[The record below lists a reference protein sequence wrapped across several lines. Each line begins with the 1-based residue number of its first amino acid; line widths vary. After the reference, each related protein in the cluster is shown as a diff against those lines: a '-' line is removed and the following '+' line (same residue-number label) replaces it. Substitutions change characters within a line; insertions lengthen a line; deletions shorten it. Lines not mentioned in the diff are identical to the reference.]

1 MAEIFISYAH
11 HNKAKAQELA
21 QGLVN
26 HGYSI
31 FYDQDLNGG
40 DPWRERLNIEL
51 DAAELVIGLWD
62 KTTVRDSGFTIEEC
76 SRAADARKLIPVLV
90 DELEIADYPL
100 GLATLQ
106 TIDLTDD
113 DDGESFTL
121 LLRSVKQKLV
131 PEKLR
136 LERLQQDQA
145 LEKTGVRLQ
154 PLISESTTAKS
165 TNVATILGEYRRGLI
180 KIPDYQRESNQWDP
194 KTQSLFIESIIN
206 NLAIPAFF
214 FEPVKTES
222 GAVVNF
228 IVDGQQRLTT
238 LLDYYDGKFNLLPLG
253 DVPYISPNSGH
264 YAERPF
270 NQLPQGYQNAFEGY
284 RLTVIK
290 LRDLGD
296 QRLEVFRRINQGGT
310 PLSGQDIRLAY
321 YGEKSKSI
329 SFIRLTGLM
338 TLESPTT
345 KAVLANARSRWNI
358 EHPWKDADAFKKW
371 REFWKEPKDSIG
383 QKASE
388 MFMWC
393 LLSANVAPFREM
405 IASKVG
411 RYGAA
416 NLELRSGEDILDL
429 YCAEFARQEAN
440 GAKGPLLDFESMST
454 GVFPVFCAFV
464 KRTFGENH
472 IVPFKSRLIGQC
484 AGAVCALKIDPS
496 KLSARGVA
504 KLGQFIQSPKNIAK
518 EKKVNWSESR
528 GTWEGKRGWAQ
539 QVLATHDVI
548 REIARMK

>member
-11 HNKAKAQELA
+11 HNKAKVQDLA
-21 QGLVN
+21 QRLEK

-40 DPWRERLNIEL
+40 DPWREKLNTEL
-51 DAAELVIGLWD
+51 DAARVVIGVWD
-62 KTTVRDSGFTIEEC
+62 EKTVKDSRFTIEEC
-76 SRAADARKLIPVLV
+76 SRAAEVNKLIPVLV
-90 DELEIADYPL
+90 DELEVSGYPL

-106 TIDLTDD
+106 TINLADD
-113 DDGESFTL
+113 ADDGESFTR
-121 LLRSVKQKLV
+121 LLRSIKQKLV

-136 LERLQQDQA
+136 LERLEQDKA
-145 LEKTGVRLQ
+145 LEQTGVRLQ
-154 PLISESTTAKS
+154 PLVSESTTAES
-165 TNVATILGEYRRGLI
+165 TNVATILSEYRKGLI
-180 KIPDYQRESNQWDP
+180 KIPDYQRESNQWDL
-194 KTQSLFIESIIN
+194 KTQSIFIESIIN

-214 FEPVKTES
+214 FEPVKTET
-222 GAVVNF
+222 GTVVNF

-253 DVPYISPNSGH
+253 EVPYISPNSGH

-270 NQLPQGYQNAFEGY
+270 NQLPQAYQSAFEGY
-284 RLTVIK
+284 RLTIIK
-290 LRDLGD
+290 LRDLGE

-358 EHPWKDADAFKKW
+358 EHPWKDAEAFRKW

-388 MFMWC
+388 MFMWGP
-393 LLSANVAPFREM
+393 LSADVTPLQAL
-405 IASKVG
+405 IASKTE
-411 RYGAA
+411 RRGAA
-416 NLELRSGEDILDL
+416 KLELRSGEDLLDL
-429 YCAEFARQEAN
+429 YCAELSYQEAA
-440 GAKGPLLDFESMST
+440 GANGPLLDFERMST
-454 GVFPVFCAFV
+454 SVFPVFCASV
-464 KRTFGENH
+464 KRIFGENH
-472 IVPFKSRLIGQC
+472 IVPFKSRLIGIC
-484 AGAVCALKIDPS
+484 AGAICALKIDPS
-496 KLSARGVA
+496 KLSAKGVA
-504 KLGQFIQSPKNIAK
+504 KLGQFIQAPKRVAK
-518 EKKVNWSESR
+518 EKGVSWNESS

-539 QVLATHDVI
+539 QILATHHFV
-548 REIARMK
+548 REISRM